1 MNTSTTRNECMNMP
15 LVDFVQ
21 YFEDLANEAELEADR
36 MKKQQ
41 EGR

>member
-1 MNTSTTRNECMNMP
+1 MNTSTTRTECMNIP

-21 YFEDLANEAELEADR
+21 YYEDLANEAERESEK